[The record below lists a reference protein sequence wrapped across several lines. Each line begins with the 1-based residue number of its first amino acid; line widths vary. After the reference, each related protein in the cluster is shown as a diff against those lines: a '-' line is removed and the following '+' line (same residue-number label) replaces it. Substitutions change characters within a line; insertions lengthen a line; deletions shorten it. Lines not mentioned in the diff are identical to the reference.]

1 MPNVLLVLRLVLGG
15 LFLFAASV
23 KLSDP
28 QGFFDSVHAFRLP
41 AYFTQNLG
49 LNLGDVAHLERLATF
64 VVPWL
69 ELLAGL
75 ALVFGYATRG
85 AALVL
90 SALLLFF
97 LFGIYTVL
105 ARKMDV
111 TCGCFGK
118 FEIPCRGAIGWCH
131 VGRNSVLLVFGLMV
145 LFGGPGR
152 FALEGVKRACAS
164 PKPA

>member
-1 MPNVLLVLRLVLGG
+1 MHAFLLIARLFLGG
-15 LFLFAASV
+15 LFIFAASI

-28 QGFFDSVHAFRLP
+28 QGFFDSVHAFKLP
-41 AYFTQNLG
+41 AYFTQSLG
-49 LNLGDVAHLERLATF
+49 LNMSSAAHLERLATF

-75 ALVFGYATRG
+75 ALVLGYCTRG

-90 SALLLFF
+90 SALLVFF

-105 ARKMDV
+105 ARNMDV

-131 VGRNSVLLVFGLMV
+131 VGRNSVLLAFGLTI
-145 LFGGPGR
+145 LLGGPGR
-152 FALEGVKRACAS
+152 FALESLKKSCAA
-164 PKPA
+164 PKPT

>member
-1 MPNVLLVLRLVLGG
+1 MNTFLLFARLILGG
-15 LFLFAASV
+15 LFIFAASV

-28 QGFFDSVHAFRLP
+28 QGFFDSVHAFKLP
-41 AYFTQNLG
+41 AYFSQSLG
-49 LNLGDVAHLERLATF
+49 LNMSSTAHLERLATF

-75 ALVFGYATRG
+75 ALVVGYCTRG

-90 SALLLFF
+90 AALLVFF

-118 FEIPCRGAIGWCH
+118 FEIPCQGPIGWCH
-131 VGRNSVLLVFGLMV
+131 VGRNSVLLAFGLTI
-145 LFGGPGR
+145 LFAGSGR
-152 FALEGVKRACAS
+152 FALEGFRKTCAT

>member
-1 MPNVLLVLRLVLGG
+1 MPNVLLILRVVLGG
-15 LFLFAASV
+15 LFVFAASV

-41 AYFTQNLG
+41 AYLTQNLG
-49 LNLGDVAHLERLATF
+49 LNMGDVTHLERLATF

-69 ELLAGL
+69 ELVAGL
-75 ALVFGYATRG
+75 ALIAGYAARG

-90 SALLLFF
+90 SALLVFF

-105 ARKMDV
+105 ARQMDV

-131 VGRNSVLLVFGLMV
+131 VVRNSVLLTFGLV
-145 LFGGPGR
+145 ILFGGAGR
-152 FALEGVKRACAS
+152 WSLEGLKRGCVT
-164 PKPA
+164 PKAA

>member
-1 MPNVLLVLRLVLGG
+1 MKTLLLILRLILGG
-15 LFLFAASV
+15 LFIFAASV

-28 QGFFDSVHAFRLP
+28 QGFFDSIHAFKLP
-41 AYFTQNLG
+41 AYFSQNLG
-49 LNLGDVAHLERLATF
+49 LHMGDAAHLERLATF
-64 VVPWL
+64 AVPWL

-75 ALVFGYATRG
+75 ALVFGYCTRG

-90 SALLLFF
+90 SALLVFF

-118 FEIPCRGAIGWCH
+118 FEIPCQGAIGWCH
-131 VGRNSVLLVFGLMV
+131 VGRNTVLLAFGLTI
-145 LFGGPGR
+145 LSGGSGR
-152 FALEGVKRACAS
+152 FALEGVKKACAA